1 MNIVQEDDQYH
12 IKPIILIVFL
22 YYKTNG
28 MKYIRVV
35 ILMLSFVS
43 MSIAVSAQNFKKDQQ
58 KQERIIKAAYK
69 QKKITTLEY
78 EKLMKEQY
86 SIKQTIEKY
95 EKDGIMT
102 SKEKNSLNKDLKNA
116 EERLGK
122 YKTNAEQ
129 Y

>member
-1 MNIVQEDDQYH
+1 M
-12 IKPIILIVFL
+12 
-22 YYKTNG
+22 
-28 MKYIRVV
+28 
-35 ILMLSFVS
+35 LMLSFVS
-43 MSIAVSAQNFKKDQQ
+43 MSLIASAQNFKKDQQ

-69 QKKITTLEY
+69 QKKITTVEY

-95 EKDGIMT
+95 EKDGVMT
-102 SKEKNSLNKDLKNA
+102 SKEKNNLNRDLKNA

>member
-1 MNIVQEDDQYH
+1 
-12 IKPIILIVFL
+12 
-22 YYKTNG
+22 

-35 ILMLSFVS
+35 MLMLSFVS

-58 KQERIIKAAYK
+58 KQEGIIKAAYK

-95 EKDGIMT
+95 EKDGVMT
-102 SKEKNSLNKDLKNA
+102 SKEKNNLNRDLKNA

>member
-1 MNIVQEDDQYH
+1 
-12 IKPIILIVFL
+12 
-22 YYKTNG
+22 

-35 ILMLSFVS
+35 MLMLSFVS

-69 QKKITTLEY
+69 QKKITTVEY

-95 EKDGIMT
+95 EKDGVMT
-102 SKEKNSLNKDLKNA
+102 SKEKNNLNRDLKNA
-116 EERLGK
+116 EERLEK

>member
-1 MNIVQEDDQYH
+1 
-12 IKPIILIVFL
+12 
-22 YYKTNG
+22 

-35 ILMLSFVS
+35 MLMLSFVS

-95 EKDGIMT
+95 EKDGVMT
-102 SKEKNSLNKDLKNA
+102 SKEKNNLNRDLKNA

>member
-1 MNIVQEDDQYH
+1 
-12 IKPIILIVFL
+12 
-22 YYKTNG
+22 

-35 ILMLSFVS
+35 MLMLSFVS
-43 MSIAVSAQNFKKDQQ
+43 MSITVSAQNFKKDQQ

-102 SKEKNSLNKDLKNA
+102 SKEKNNLNRDLKNA

>member
-1 MNIVQEDDQYH
+1 
-12 IKPIILIVFL
+12 
-22 YYKTNG
+22 

-35 ILMLSFVS
+35 MLMLSFGS
-43 MSIAVSAQNFKKDQQ
+43 MSLIASAQNFKKDQQ

-69 QKKITTLEY
+69 QKKITTVEY

-95 EKDGIMT
+95 EKDGVMT
-102 SKEKNSLNKDLKNA
+102 SKEKNNLNRDLKNA

>member
-1 MNIVQEDDQYH
+1 
-12 IKPIILIVFL
+12 
-22 YYKTNG
+22 
-28 MKYIRVV
+28 
-35 ILMLSFVS
+35 MLSFVS

-58 KQERIIKAAYK
+58 KQERIIKTAYK

-95 EKDGIMT
+95 EKDGVMT
-102 SKEKNSLNKDLKNA
+102 SKEKNNLNRDLKNA

>member
-1 MNIVQEDDQYH
+1 MNIVQQDDQYH
-12 IKPIILIVFL
+12 IKPITLIVIL

-35 ILMLSFVS
+35 MLMLSLVS
-43 MSIAVSAQNFKKDQQ
+43 ISITVSAQNFKKDQQ

-102 SKEKNSLNKDLKNA
+102 SKEKNNLNRDLKNA

>member
-1 MNIVQEDDQYH
+1 
-12 IKPIILIVFL
+12 
-22 YYKTNG
+22 

-35 ILMLSFVS
+35 MLMLSFVS
-43 MSIAVSAQNFKKDQQ
+43 MSLIASAQNFKKDQQ

-69 QKKITTLEY
+69 QKKITTVEY

-95 EKDGIMT
+95 EKDGVMT
-102 SKEKNSLNKDLKNA
+102 SKEKNNLNRDLKNA

>member
-1 MNIVQEDDQYH
+1 M
-12 IKPIILIVFL
+12 
-22 YYKTNG
+22 
-28 MKYIRVV
+28 
-35 ILMLSFVS
+35 LMLSFVS
-43 MSIAVSAQNFKKDQQ
+43 MSLIASAQNFKKDQQ

-69 QKKITTLEY
+69 QKKITTVEY

-95 EKDGIMT
+95 EKDGVMT
-102 SKEKNSLNKDLKNA
+102 SKEKNNLNRDLKNA

-129 Y
+129 IGRAHV

>member
-1 MNIVQEDDQYH
+1 
-12 IKPIILIVFL
+12 
-22 YYKTNG
+22 
-28 MKYIRVV
+28 MKYIKVV
-35 ILMLSFVS
+35 MLMLSFVS
-43 MSIAVSAQNFKKDQQ
+43 MSLIASAQNFKKDQQ

-69 QKKITTLEY
+69 QKKITTVEY

-95 EKDGIMT
+95 EKDGVMT
-102 SKEKNSLNKDLKNA
+102 SKEKNNLNRDLKNA
-116 EERLGK
+116 EERLEK

>member
-1 MNIVQEDDQYH
+1 MNIVQYDDQYH
-12 IKPIILIVFL
+12 IYPISLIVIL
-22 YYKTNG
+22 HYKTNG

-35 ILMLSFVS
+35 MLMLSFVS
-43 MSIAVSAQNFKKDQQ
+43 MSLIASAQNFKKDQQ

-69 QKKITTLEY
+69 QKKITTVEY

-95 EKDGIMT
+95 EKDGVMT
-102 SKEKNSLNKDLKNA
+102 SKEKNNLNRDLKNA

>member
-1 MNIVQEDDQYH
+1 
-12 IKPIILIVFL
+12 
-22 YYKTNG
+22 

-35 ILMLSFVS
+35 MLMLSFVS

-69 QKKITTLEY
+69 QKKITTVEY

-95 EKDGIMT
+95 EKDGVMT
-102 SKEKNSLNKDLKNA
+102 SKEKNNLNRDLKNA

>member
-1 MNIVQEDDQYH
+1 M
-12 IKPIILIVFL
+12 
-22 YYKTNG
+22 
-28 MKYIRVV
+28 
-35 ILMLSFVS
+35 LMLSFGS
-43 MSIAVSAQNFKKDQQ
+43 MSLIASAQNFKKDQQ

-69 QKKITTLEY
+69 QKKITTVEY

-95 EKDGIMT
+95 EKDGVMT
-102 SKEKNSLNKDLKNA
+102 SKEKNNLNRYLKNA

>member
-1 MNIVQEDDQYH
+1 
-12 IKPIILIVFL
+12 
-22 YYKTNG
+22 

-35 ILMLSFVS
+35 MLMLSFVS

-69 QKKITTLEY
+69 QKKIATVEY

-95 EKDGIMT
+95 EKDGVMT
-102 SKEKNSLNKDLKNA
+102 SKEKNNLNRDLKNA